1 MHYHQLL
8 VVLVLVH
15 AAAAGSSP
23 LTVNVS
29 DKGIDNSSCLHENTT
44 QACRSLEFVLK
55 QLSSPIGSDVILV
68 NVLDNQSLNTT
79 PKYDFTDIVN
89 PFTLVVTGVG
99 YPSITFKSNGPLILT
114 GSSLSMSNFT
124 WRGLV
129 FSGTG
134 FLHQEIRAVTIV
146 DCKIHLSSLDVL
158 DVQKLIINESDIG
171 TTQIPNAVFINVITC
186 KLCLFSRQCL
196 QCCILFQYYHKLSS
210 K

>member
-1 MHYHQLL
+1 MYYHQLL
-8 VVLVLVH
+8 VVLVFVH
-15 AAAAGSSP
+15 ATAGSSP

-79 PKYDFTDIVN
+79 SIYDFTDIVN

-99 YPSITFKSNGPLILT
+99 YPSITFESNGILLLH
-114 GSSLSMSNFT
+114 GNSLSMSNFT

-134 FLHQEIRAVTIV
+134 FLHKEIRAVTIV
-146 DCKIHLSSLDVL
+146 DCKIHLLSLDVD
-158 DVQKLIINESDIG
+158 DVQNVIINESDIG
-171 TTQIPNAVFINVITC
+171 STQIPNAECLLMSLLASYACTPGNVSSVVF
-186 KLCLFSRQCL
+186 
-196 QCCILFQYYHKLSS
+196 SS
-210 K
+210 PTVK